1 MAFLDKQRIRG
12 YGRYFLMRAGGFD
25 MFNGQRVED
34 SHGTNGEA
42 IKNHYMRDFKNAER
56 FKPKN
61 TPVRQKFN
69 GYVNFHFNPEVDL
82 PTVIEHGLTDQ
93 LTLSS
98 LIRQSGIPSA
108 DIQTDVKNQYNR
120 KRITVTHTEFKPVSY
135 THLTLP
141 TKA

>member
-1 MAFLDKQRIRG
+1 
-12 YGRYFLMRAGGFD
+12 MRAGGFD

-34 SHGTNGEA
+34 AHGTNGEP

-82 PTVIEHGLTDQ
+82 PEVIQNGLDDQ

-108 DIQTDVKNQYNR
+108 DIQNRRKNVIFRMIFVKKAPSGVRTRSTSPRRFRDLQTVS
-120 KRITVTHTEFKPVSY
+120 ITVRPRGPDGF
-135 THLTLP
+135 
-141 TKA
+141 